1 MSSILKHV
9 VIATA
14 VLALS
19 LTAACKDDSSAVKQ
33 EATEGAESAGKAGV
47 EAGVEAG
54 QEDGAKEGAK
64 EGGEAAATDV
74 VN

>member
-33 EATEGAESAGKAGV
+33 QATEGAESAGKAGA
-47 EAGVEAG
+47 EAGMSAG
-54 QEDGAKEGAK
+54 K
-64 EGGEAAATDV
+64 EGGMKEGTKEGGKAAATDV

>member
-19 LTAACKDDSSAVKQ
+19 LTAACKDDSGAAKQ
-33 EATEGAESAGKAGV
+33 EATEGAESAGTAGV

-54 QEDGAKEGAK
+54 QDEGAKEGAK
-64 EGGEAAATDV
+64 EGGKAAATDA